1 MAGRSR
7 GSKARGG
14 DPGKNSDP
22 LIDFAI
28 ITAVKIERDAV
39 WKAFNLKHKHRVR
52 KDSRVYW
59 RARLPLKD
67 GDHYEIVVAQP
78 PDMAQV
84 DAAILT
90 NDLIHH
96 WDPAALLMVGIAGA
110 ASDGGGEDDEALGD
124 LVVGR
129 DVYYYEGRPP
139 SRRIT
144 SLDVRKRSVRKWER

>member
-1 MAGRSR
+1 MAKRSR
-7 GSKARGG
+7 GAKAQGS
-14 DPGKNSDP
+14 DPGKNSDL

-28 ITAVKIERDAV
+28 VTAVEIERDAV
-39 WKAFNLKHKHRVR
+39 CKAFKLTHKHRVR
-52 KDSRVYW
+52 KGSRVYW
-59 RARLPLKD
+59 RGRLALK
-67 GDHYEIVVAQP
+67 GGEHYEIVVAQP

-110 ASDGGGEDDEALGD
+110 ASNGSKDDDEALGD

-129 DVYYYEGRPP
+129 DV
-139 SRRIT
+139 
-144 SLDVRKRSVRKWER
+144 